1 MPGSNGRGTLFFHN
15 SRNSNLS
22 AGAANAASVGG
33 SPPTKLGVG
42 AIAGIASV
50 LASLGSSIFS
60 FFSNRETNRAN
71 QRLTEENN
79 RQNLALWHMNN
90 LYNSPISQRQRLE
103 EAGFNPNLL
112 TGSVASGNSSSS
124 PYSEA
129 AQMQAF
135 QMPDLGSS
143 FGNAFEIYQQS
154 RLQEEQIEAQRLV
167 NEGQDIQ
174 NKLSAKDLSNKDR
187 EIYNQNRLSDDLH
200 DQAVAT
206 VALNQERILET
217 RENIAKI
224 AAERKVSEEQLVSVA
239 LENAFNSATFEDRVE
254 QLRLSNNL
262 TRKQISYIVQQ
273 TKEVAKRLLLMDS
286 DLRNSNAVFAQMVNA
301 FEKSV
306 GHTQT
311 LDSNGNVIDADIWS
325 GAGGTEKF
333 ARAVDYVGLLLGNF
347 LNLIPKFLNKK

>member
-15 SRNSNLS
+15 SRNGNLS

-33 SPPTKLGVG
+33 SPPSKLGVG
-42 AIAGIASV
+42 AIVGIASA

-60 FFSNRETNRAN
+60 FFSNRETNRTN

-79 RQNLALWHMNN
+79 RQNVALWHMNN
-90 LYNSPISQRQRLE
+90 LYNSPTSQRQRLE
-103 EAGFNPNLL
+103 EAGYNPNLL
-112 TGSVASGNSSSS
+112 TGSIATGNSSSS
-124 PYSEA
+124 PHSEA
-129 AQMQAF
+129 SQMQAF
-135 QMPDLGSS
+135 QMPDLGVS

-154 RLQEEQIEAQRLV
+154 RLQEEQIEAQRLA

-187 EIYNQNRLSDDLH
+187 EIYNQNRAADDIH

-206 VALNQERILET
+206 VALNQEKILET

-224 AAERKVSEEQLVSVA
+224 AADRKISEEQLVSIS

-254 QLRLSNNL
+254 QLRLANNL
-262 TRKQISYIVQQ
+262 TRKQIAYVVEQ

-286 DLRNSNAVFAQMVNA
+286 ELRNSNAAFAQMVSA

-311 LDSNGNVIDADIWS
+311 LDKNGNVIDADIWS
-325 GAGGTEKF
+325 GDGGTEKLS
-333 ARAVDYVGLLLGNF
+333 RVVGYVGSLLGNF
-347 LNLIPKFLNKK
+347 LNIIPMFLNKK